1 MAEVVQYKIVAEV
14 ELLMKRVERVGCW
27 RSGDKSLMMR
37 IQVLY
42 VARSRYLT
50 LLKKDGVGWLKE
62 GRHKLELIEIG
73 SQLYN
78 DIEKG
83 EVLTIA
89 NMRR

>member
-1 MAEVVQYKIVAEV
+1 M
-14 ELLMKRVERVGCW
+14 
-27 RSGDKSLMMR
+27 
-37 IQVLY
+37 
-42 VARSRYLT
+42 T

-62 GRHKLELIEIG
+62 GRLKLELIEIG

-83 EVLTIA
+83 EILTIA

>member
-1 MAEVVQYKIVAEV
+1 
-14 ELLMKRVERVGCW
+14 
-27 RSGDKSLMMR
+27 MMR

-42 VARSRYLT
+42 VTWSMYLT

-62 GRHKLELIEIG
+62 GRLKLELSEIG

>member
-1 MAEVVQYKIVAEV
+1 
-14 ELLMKRVERVGCW
+14 
-27 RSGDKSLMMR
+27 MMR
-37 IQVLY
+37 LQVLY

-62 GRHKLELIEIG
+62 GRLKLELIEIG

-83 EVLTIA
+83 EVLTIG

>member
-1 MAEVVQYKIVAEV
+1 
-14 ELLMKRVERVGCW
+14 
-27 RSGDKSLMMR
+27 MMR

-62 GRHKLELIEIG
+62 GRLKLEIIEIG

-78 DIEKG
+78 NIVKG

-89 NMRR
+89 YMQR